1 MFLIKK
7 THIYMMESK
16 NIMDSLSEAYEAL
29 VTATMAVIEAHRECS
44 GHRNEALEEFKRL
57 WELFSVAC
65 DEADG
70 VVESAKLRVEFE
82 RVANEDHDD
91 CIALTSL
98 SLAGLEDVIAHL
110 KRA

>member
-1 MFLIKK
+1 
-7 THIYMMESK
+7 MESK
-16 NIMDSLSEAYEAL
+16 SIMESLSEAYEAL

-44 GHRNEALEEFKRL
+44 GHRNEALEEFKRR
-57 WELFSVAC
+57 WELFSAAC

-82 RVANEDHDD
+82 RVCVANEGHDD
-91 CIALTSL
+91 SIALTSL